1 MIAEF
6 YGGLIDG
13 NRYGVDERLET
24 IVYEERSVPVTVWI
38 DEHVGKTTIA
48 VKHHFYRRFCVLPD
62 RCVYVSMSD
71 PRVKHWWD
79 SLARRDASVVYAI
92 CAESGMS
99 VRINSEMSVDIA
111 AVSESMLAAFEG
123 IAERKNLS
131 RKKKLKKV

>member
-13 NRYGVDERLET
+13 ERYGVDERLET
-24 IVYEERSVPVTVWI
+24 IVYEQRIVPVTVWV
-38 DEHVGKTTIA
+38 DEHIQQTSIDTKRQV
-48 VKHHFYRRFCVLPD
+48 YRRFCVLPD

-92 CAESGMS
+92 CAEAVMS
-99 VRINSEMSVDIA
+99 VRINSEKNVDIA